1 MRLVTLEIAGDRR
14 LAAESNGR
22 YVDLQWALA
31 HKLAAGGV
39 AEPERVACANL
50 PSTMRQFLEA
60 GEAAWCCAQQAL
72 SFAAESSRP
81 EYVYS
86 PEQVTLK
93 APVPD
98 PRKIICVGLNYADH
112 AAESGAAI
120 PSEPVL
126 FSKYP
131 TAIIGPNEPIL
142 LPPESQEVDYEVE
155 LVFIIGKRGRRI
167 PRERA
172 MDYVAGYTVG
182 HDVSARDWQ
191 LRKPGGQ
198 WLLGKTF
205 DTFAPIGP
213 ALVTQDEVPDPH
225 NLKITCKV
233 NDELLQNSNTNQLIF
248 KIDDLV
254 AYISQVITLEP
265 GDLVFTG
272 TPAGVGFARKPP
284 RFLQD
289 GDVCELEVEG
299 IGKLVNPVRRG

>member
-1 MRLVTLEIAGDRR
+1 MRLVTIEIAGHRR

-22 YVDLQWALA
+22 YVDLQRAFA
-31 HKLAAGGV
+31 QKLAKEGI
-39 AEPERVACANL
+39 AEPQRVAHEDI
-50 PSTMRQFLEA
+50 PSSLRLFLEA
-60 GEAAWCCAQQAL
+60 GATAFRCAQQAL
-72 SFAAESSRP
+72 DFAAESDHP
-81 EYVYS
+81 DYVYR

-93 APVPD
+93 APIPD
-98 PRKIICVGLNYADH
+98 PRKVICVGLNYADH

-120 PSEPVL
+120 PPEPVL

-131 TAIIGPNEPIL
+131 TAIIGAGEPIL

-167 PRERA
+167 PREQA

-198 WLLGKTF
+198 WMLGKTF

-213 ALVTQDEVPDPH
+213 ALVTKDEVPDPH

-233 NDELLQNSNTNQLIF
+233 NGELLQNSSTNQLIF
-248 KIDDLV
+248 KIDELV
-254 AYISQVITLEP
+254 AYVSQVITLEP
-265 GDLVFTG
+265 GDVVFTG
-272 TPAGVGFARKPP
+272 TPSGVGFTRQPP
-284 RFLQD
+284 RFLKD

-299 IGKLVNPVRRG
+299 IGKLVNPVRSG

>member
-1 MRLVTLEIAGDRR
+1 MRLVTIEITGHRR

-22 YVDLQWALA
+22 YVDLQRAFTQ
-31 HKLAAGGV
+31 KLAKKGI
-39 AEPERVACANL
+39 AEPQRVALEDL
-50 PSTMRQFLEA
+50 PSNMRQFLEA
-60 GEAAWCCAQQAL
+60 GETAFHCARQAL
-72 SFAAESSRP
+72 DFAAESDDP
-81 EYVYS
+81 TYVYS

-98 PRKIICVGLNYADH
+98 PRKVICVGLNYADH

-120 PSEPVL
+120 PPEPVL

-131 TAIIGPNEPIL
+131 TAIIGPGEPIL
-142 LPPESQEVDYEVE
+142 LPQESQEVDYEVE

-167 PRERA
+167 PREQA

-198 WLLGKTF
+198 WMLGKTF

-213 ALVTQDEVPDPH
+213 ALVTKDEVPDPH

-233 NDELLQNSNTNQLIF
+233 NGEILQNSSTNQLIF
-248 KIDDLV
+248 KIDELV

-265 GDLVFTG
+265 GDVVFTG
-272 TPAGVGFARKPP
+272 TPPGVGFARKPP
-284 RFLQD
+284 RFLKD

-299 IGKLVNPVRRG
+299 IGKLVNPVRNG